1 MYVRV
6 FKPILILLSAFFL
19 CAAAYGGKRDI
30 VFAEIFYDTPLNE
43 SEDVAGDRYVGEY
56 IKFQNVSGTTVDI
69 SGWEVKIA
77 GRKVE
82 IWDGTRIPPGGLFFL
97 HYEYRMP
104 YDYDNKNINTLFPG
118 LVWDEMRQEQHQV
131 EFYLGNSPN
140 SIQLFDKSGNLR
152 DWVHYGENGMEAV
165 NGEGKDIKYCKSLH
179 RVLVNQIKYEA
190 GDFAPEEYEVGIV
203 NPYVAE
209 DIDVHDVIDI
219 PDGTPTVLA
228 PLEKS
233 VYTVKIGETVKTES
247 YNFIGS
253 AVVLEPSGLAS
264 FTASASNSVVTVE
277 YFDGLGRSL
286 ETVDVAAGGDG
297 GDVAGYREYDGMG
310 NVVKEFIP
318 VPAGTGNGAYVN
330 AGDFASAAAGFYG
343 AETPYKEYFYES
355 TAAPRVTESVAE
367 GEAWH
372 SHGGATTEYAL
383 NTASGELA
391 CVRYAAVKSSS
402 GTALEKDGNY
412 GASQLRVVKTK
423 DEDGVTTLTFTDF
436 LDRTVLVR
444 QTISGGYA
452 DTYYVYDNY
461 GQLVYILPPELSDEL
476 KGRSE
481 AVAPDD
487 DLMDKYAFIYEYDH
501 RNRCTGKKLP
511 GADWVRMVYDNSDL
525 LIASEDGNQLGEGRH
540 TVYAYDR
547 LGRLAYTA
555 ESAGTISGADAA
567 QGRVAFAPG
576 GWIYGYDEINYDI
589 DEDDALTVNY
599 YDNYG
604 FLDLFPGRKA
614 ELSYRSKSGYG
625 VRFVSP
631 LDDRSSAVGM
641 LTGRLTACGDSV
653 MVESFYYDHA
663 GRVVQRHSTNHLGGY
678 EHVYLALSFTGNP
691 VRELREHAGDD
702 GETVSVL
709 REYEYDG
716 RDRLVKVTHRIG
728 GGETRVLLKNS
739 YDAVGRLAAVETN
752 GGSYRTDYGYNVR
765 GWLTGIGSERFS
777 QRLYYEDAMGGGTPC
792 FNGNISMEETTYTP
806 SSYDTNEITY
816 YRRHYYD
823 GMNRLTGSEY
833 EEMAV
838 RPSLVDR
845 PVIHVNEPQYST
857 SYGYD
862 LNSNIVALRRDGLVS
877 SVPIDDND
885 DAYRQWTFGVM
896 DDLTAAYDGNRLL
909 KVTDAAGEVVYGDA
923 FDFRDSADEDVE
935 YEYDSNGNMTV
946 DLNRGIKEIEYDLN
960 NRPVSVTFS
969 TRPAEQRTKYLYDAS
984 GRKLQTTYQ
993 TSRFASLGPD
1003 DLWHVDTL
1011 ELNPGIWDHIETGVL
1026 RPLSSPGIGGAVE
1039 RRDGDEVQPAENLL
1053 WSTNFIRDYCGDIIY
1068 KDGEV
1073 ERILTDNGYAVPDAR
1088 TGGYKYYYY
1097 VRDYQGNIRAVL
1109 DEENNVMESN
1119 GYYPYGM
1126 PYADNYFSVQPYKY
1140 GGKELDRTN
1149 GLDMY
1154 DFHARQYDPAFPHF
1168 LSIDTNAENYPDIS
1182 PYAYCYGNPINIID
1196 PLGTDTVH
1204 VDFDGYQID
1213 PIKQGGEDVMFVTS
1227 FPELVVTG
1235 SFPNS
1240 ASDATINSTMI
1251 IIGGLVADDVTGVGI
1266 ANDAAIPI
1274 VFTAGALVAGGQQI
1288 YEYFNPPEPVTT
1300 SYYSY
1305 KPAPKKLPAYPDATP
1320 VKNKAGRKRWRLGNG
1335 DTAEWDSLHGELEV
1349 YDRNGN
1355 HKGAFDPKNGKQLK
1369 PGKKNRKLKK

>member
-19 CAAAYGGKRDI
+19 CAAAYGGKRDM

-190 GDFAPEEYEVGIV
+190 GDFAQEEYEVGIV

-233 VYTVKIGETVKTES
+233 VYIVKIGETANIDA

-253 AVVLEPSGLAS
+253 AIVLEPSGLAS

-286 ETVDVAAGGDG
+286 ETVDVAAGGGG

-330 AGDFASAAAGFYG
+330 AGDYASAAAGFYG

-461 GQLVYILPPELSDEL
+461 GQLVYILPPELSERL
-476 KGRSE
+476 KSRSE

-525 LIASEDGNQLGEGRH
+525 LIASEDGNQRGEGRH

-555 ESAGTISGADAA
+555 EIDGTVSGADAA

-691 VRELREHAGDD
+691 VRELREHAG
-702 GETVSVL
+702 GGAETISVL

-739 YDAVGRLAAVETN
+739 YDGVGRLAAVETN

-765 GWLTGIGSERFS
+765 GWLTEISSPLMEQTLNYTEHSLRKNP
-777 QRLYYEDAMGGGTPC
+777 YM
-792 FNGNISMEETTYTP
+792 NGNINSITTKNNLLSPATGEVMGSGMATVTYM
-806 SSYDTNEITY
+806 YDKL
-816 YRRHYYD
+816 
-823 GMNRLTGSEY
+823 NRLESSTY
-833 EEMAV
+833 EPV
-838 RPSLVDR
+838 GRPTN
-845 PVIHVNEPQYST
+845 PGAYNTAYT
-857 SYGYD
+857 YD
-862 LNSNIVALRRDGLVS
+862 LNGNITMLSRQGINERLTDDGEV
-877 SVPIDDND
+877 VYAGYGFTDQI
-885 DAYRQWTFGVM
+885 
-896 DDLTAAYDGNRLL
+896 TATYDGNRLL
-909 KVTDAAGEVVYGDA
+909 KVTDNMEEVVYGDA
-923 FDFRDSADEDVE
+923 FDFHDGADEDVE
-935 YEYDSNGNMTV
+935 YEYDGNGNMTA
-946 DLNRGIKEIEYDLN
+946 DLNRGIKEITYDVN
-960 NRPVSVTFS
+960 NRPLSVTFS

-984 GRKLQTTYQ
+984 GRKLRTTYQ
-993 TSRFASLGPD
+993 TSRFASLGYD
-1003 DLWHVDTL
+1003 DWGRVDTMKL
-1011 ELNPGIWDHIETGVL
+1011 DPGIYDHIETGVL
-1026 RPLSSPGIGGAVE
+1026 RPLSLPGIGGAVE
-1039 RRDGDEVQPAENLL
+1039 RRDGDEVLPAENLL
-1053 WSTNFIRDYCGDIIY
+1053 WNTDFTRDYCGDIIY
-1068 KDGEV
+1068 KDGGV
-1073 ERILTDNGYAVPDAR
+1073 ERILTDNGYAVPDSA
-1088 TGGYKYYYY
+1088 GGYDYYYY
-1097 VRDYQGNIRAVL
+1097 VKDWQGNVRAVI
-1109 DEENNVMESN
+1109 DEANRRMELNN
-1119 GYYPYGM
+1119 YYPYGM
-1126 PYADNYFSVQPYKY
+1126 PMSSTASVQPYKY